1 MTIYAVNKLCYKA
14 LHDAT
19 FRALLGTD
27 PHAALDSLPLSE
39 DEKRLLLEGD
49 VGELF
54 RRGAH
59 PFLLS
64 HLSRFELFG
73 LNVARYSQSMKDAAS

>member
-1 MTIYAVNKLCYKA
+1 MTIYAVNKLCYKTI
-14 LHDAT
+14 HDPS
-19 FRALLGTD
+19 FRALIRSD
-27 PHAALDSLPLSE
+27 PRAAMDSLPLSE
-39 DEKRLLLEGD
+39 EEKALLLQGD

-73 LNVARYSQSMKDAAS
+73 LTVMKYSESIRRVAG

>member
-1 MTIYAVNKLCYKA
+1 MTIYAVNKLCYKV
-14 LHDAT
+14 LHDPS
-19 FRALLGTD
+19 FRALLSTD
-27 PHAALDSLPLSE
+27 PREAMKTLPLTE
-39 DEKRLLLEGD
+39 EEKDLLLRGE

-73 LNVARYSQSMKDAAS
+73 LTVANYSKSITAQRV